1 MAILNK
7 ANAQRAER
15 RYWGDREMPKAK
27 TDFFGLVTTPNTG
40 GDGSIA
46 TLRIYGPVDSWGGLW
61 GVSAQDVTDVLDKLS
76 ADVTQVIVR
85 VNSPGGEV
93 FEGLA
98 ILNALRAHKASM
110 TAVVDGLAASAA
122 SIITSGL
129 DECVMSPGSMLMIHS
144 PWTFS
149 IGSSADLRKDAEVLD
164 SIERSIV
171 SVYRDKAG
179 EKDWAAILAAETWLA
194 DGEAVDFGLAD
205 RVAVIADQGVSANAE
220 SIVIPPTPDPIV
232 ASATEFLRAAT
243 RAQRAAAA
251 HETPD
256 ASATGDHQE
265 GVAMSDDINATAPDA
280 LEDAQATPATAP
292 EVADEPAAAD
302 ETVVLDKSTFAEL
315 QRQAAAG
322 RDAEARA
329 HENAISEVLDAAI
342 RAGKFAESRRGHFEA
357 HLRADFEGT
366 KQTIEALASLT
377 TEVGFD
383 ASAEHINDTTSGTHD
398 TPMDALRAAYAQ
410 TKKEH

>member
-61 GVSAQDVTDVLDKLS
+61 GVSAQDVTDILDKLS
-76 ADVTQVIVR
+76 GDVTQVIVR

-129 DECVMSPGSMLMIHS
+129 DECVMSPGAMLMIHS

-149 IGSSADLRKDAEVLD
+149 IGSSTDLRKDADVLD

-194 DGEAVDFGLAD
+194 DSEAVDFGLAD
-205 RVAVIADQGVSANAE
+205 RIAVIADQGTTSNAE
-220 SIVIPPTPDPIV
+220 TTDPMPMPDPIV
-232 ASATEFLRAAT
+232 ASATEFLRATT

-280 LEDAQATPATAP
+280 LEDAQATPAT
-292 EVADEPAAAD
+292 EDADIAAAED

-329 HENAISEVLDAAI
+329 HEHAISEVLDTAV
-342 RAGKFAESRRGHFEA
+342 RAGKFAESRRPHFEA
-357 HLRADFEGT
+357 HLRADFEGA
-366 KQTIEALASLT
+366 KQTIETLASLT

-383 ASAEHINDTTSGTHD
+383 ASADHITDKTSDTHD

-410 TKKEH
+410 KEH

>member
-76 ADVTQVIVR
+76 GDVTQVIVR

-129 DECVMSPGSMLMIHS
+129 DECVMSPGAMLMIHS

-149 IGSSADLRKDAEVLD
+149 IGSSTDLRKDADVLD

-194 DGEAVDFGLAD
+194 DSEAVDFGLAD
-205 RVAVIADQGVSANAE
+205 RVAVIADQGATSNAE
-220 SIVIPPTPDPIV
+220 TTDPMPMPDPIV
-232 ASATEFLRAAT
+232 ASATEFLRATT

-280 LEDAQATPATAP
+280 LEDAQATPAT
-292 EVADEPAAAD
+292 EDADTAAAED

-329 HENAISEVLDAAI
+329 HEHAISEVLDTAI
-342 RAGKFAESRRGHFEA
+342 RAGKFAESRRPHFEA
-357 HLRADFEGT
+357 HLRADFEGA
-366 KQTIEALASLT
+366 KQTIETLASLT

-383 ASAEHINDTTSGTHD
+383 ASADHITDKTSDTHD

-410 TKKEH
+410 KEH

>member
-61 GVSAQDVTDVLDKLS
+61 GVSAQDVTDILDKLS
-76 ADVTQVIVR
+76 SDVTQVIVR

-129 DECVMSPGSMLMIHS
+129 DECVMSPGAMLMIHS

-149 IGSSADLRKDAEVLD
+149 IGSSTDLRKDADVLD

-194 DGEAVDFGLAD
+194 DSEAVDFGLAD
-205 RVAVIADQGVSANAE
+205 RVAVIADQGTTSNAE
-220 SIVIPPTPDPIV
+220 TTDPAPMLDPIV
-232 ASATEFLRAAT
+232 ASATEFLRATT

-280 LEDAQATPATAP
+280 LEDAQATPAT
-292 EVADEPAAAD
+292 EDADIAAAED

-329 HENAISEVLDAAI
+329 HEHAISEVLDAAI
-342 RAGKFAESRRGHFEA
+342 RAGKFAESRRPHFEA
-357 HLRADFEGT
+357 HLRADFEGA
-366 KQTIEALASLT
+366 KQTIETLASLT

-383 ASAEHINDTTSGTHD
+383 ASADHITDKTSDTHD

-410 TKKEH
+410 KEH

>member
-61 GVSAQDVTDVLDKLS
+61 GVSAQDITDVLDKLS

-129 DECVMSPGSMLMIHS
+129 DECVMSPGAMVMIHS

-149 IGSSADLRKDAEVLD
+149 IGSSADLRKDADVLD

-194 DGEAVDFGLAD
+194 DSEAVDFGLAD
-205 RVAVIADQGVSANAE
+205 RVAVIADQGATANAE
-220 SIVIPPTPDPIV
+220 SIVIPPLPDPIV
-232 ASATEFLRAAT
+232 ASATEFLRTTT

-256 ASATGDHQE
+256 ATATGDHQE

-280 LEDAQATPATAP
+280 LEDAQATPAT
-292 EVADEPAAAD
+292 EDADTAAAED

-329 HENAISEVLDAAI
+329 HEHAISEVLDAAI
-342 RAGKFAESRRGHFEA
+342 RAGKFAESRRPHFEA
-357 HLRADFEGT
+357 HLRADFDGT

-383 ASAEHINDTTSGTHD
+383 ASADHITDTTSDTHD

-410 TKKEH
+410 KEH

>member
-40 GDGSIA
+40 GDGSTA

-61 GVSAQDVTDVLDKLS
+61 GVSAQDVTDVLDKLNNE
-76 ADVTQVIVR
+76 VTQVIVR

-129 DECVMSPGSMLMIHS
+129 DECVMSPGAMLMIHS

-149 IGSSADLRKDAEVLD
+149 IGSSTDLRKDADVLD

-205 RVAVIADQGVSANAE
+205 RVAVIADQGTTANAE
-220 SIVIPPTPDPIV
+220 PDVPMPAPDSALLSIE
-232 ASATEFLRAAT
+232 ATEFLRAAA
-243 RAQRAAAA
+243 RAHTQSPA
-251 HETPD
+251 
-256 ASATGDHQE
+256 ASASGKQEE
-265 GVAMSDDINATAPDA
+265 GVAMRDEINATEPDA
-280 LEDAQATPATAP
+280 PQDAEATPAAELVTQD
-292 EVADEPAAAD
+292 EAD
-302 ETVVLDKSTFAEL
+302 TVVLDKSTFAEL
-315 QRQAAAG
+315 QRQASAG
-322 RDAEARA
+322 RAAEAAA
-329 HENAISEVLDAAI
+329 HETAIQAVLDTAI
-342 RAGKFAESRRGHFEA
+342 RGGKFAESRRPHFEQ

-366 KQTIEALASLT
+366 KQTIEALTSLT
-377 TEVGFD
+377 AEVGYD
-383 ASAEHINDTTSGTHD
+383 ASAEHITDKSSDTHE
-398 TPMDALRAAYAQ
+398 TPMGALRAAYAQ
-410 TKKEH
+410 KEN